1 MQSGILFL
9 RVVTVV
15 KGFFDLLEELLRVMS
30 ERVLKEFKVEFGF
43 FSRER
48 VSCSSGPEFRFYF

>member
-1 MQSGILFL
+1 LFL
-9 RVVTVV
+9 RVVTVI

-30 ERVLKEFKVEFGF
+30 ERVLKEFEVEFGF

-48 VSCSSGPEFRFYF
+48 VSCLSSPEFGFCF